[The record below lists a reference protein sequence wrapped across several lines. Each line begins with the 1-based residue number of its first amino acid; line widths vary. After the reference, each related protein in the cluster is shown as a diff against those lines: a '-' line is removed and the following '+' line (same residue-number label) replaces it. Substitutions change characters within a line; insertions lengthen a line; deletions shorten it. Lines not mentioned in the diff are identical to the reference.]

1 MKILFVAGGTGGHIN
16 PAIAAAS
23 EIKRLYPA
31 CEILFVGTE
40 NRMETKIVPEAGFP
54 IKTVEMNGF
63 SRKLSL
69 SGIKKNVKTACLAV
83 KASGEAKKII
93 KDFSPDAVVG
103 FGGYV
108 TGPVLRAAVKMKIP
122 TCIHEQN
129 AFPGVANK
137 ALAKMVDKVMLTSP
151 EAEKYM
157 NCKNAPIVTGLPVRR
172 QILQADKS
180 FARASLGIKPN
191 EMLVLSMGGSLG
203 AREINNAVIG
213 MLKEL
218 YREKDIKFIHAAGQ
232 YGGFVWDKLRE
243 NNIPFGENTNIDL
256 REYINDMDVCLPAC
270 DLVISRAGASSIS
283 EISALAKPSIL
294 IPSPN
299 VAENHQFHNAN
310 TLAENG
316 GAILIEEKDLT
327 PLLLAQTVKELKDNR
342 KRLQEISAKAAQRA
356 KTNALSEICKIIVSL
371 AENKE

>member
-16 PAIAAAS
+16 PAIAVAS

-31 CEILFVGTE
+31 SEILFIGTK
-40 NRMETKIVPEAGFP
+40 NRMETKIVPAAGFP
-54 IKTVEMNGF
+54 IKTVEMSGF
-63 SRKLSL
+63 SRKLSV
-69 SGIKKNVKTACLAV
+69 SGIKSNVKTAYLAV
-83 KASGEAKKII
+83 KASADAKKII
-93 KDFSPDAVVG
+93 QEFSPDAVVG

-108 TGPVLRAAVKMKIP
+108 TGPVLRAAARMRIP

-137 ALAKMVDKVMLTSP
+137 ALAKMVDRVMLTSS
-151 EAEKYM
+151 EAEEYM
-157 NCKNAPIVTGLPVRR
+157 KCKNTPVITGLPVRR

-213 MLKEL
+213 MLSEL
-218 YREKDIKFIHAAGQ
+218 YKEKDIKFIHAAGQ
-232 YGGFVWDKLRE
+232 YGGFVWDELKE
-243 NNIPFGENTNIDL
+243 KGIPFGKNTNIDL
-256 REYINDMDVCLPAC
+256 REYINDMDICLPAC

-283 EISALAKPSIL
+283 EISVLGKPSIL

-310 TLAENG
+310 TLASNG

-327 PLLLAQTVKELKDNR
+327 PELLAQTVKELKDNR
-342 KRLQEISAKAAQRA
+342 KRLAEISVKAAEKA
-356 KTNALSEICKIIVSL
+356 KTNALSEICKIVVSL
-371 AENKE
+371 AENK

>member
-16 PAIAAAS
+16 PAIAVAT
-23 EIKRLYPA
+23 EIKRLYPD
-31 CEILFVGTE
+31 CDILFVGTE
-40 NRMETKIVPEAGFP
+40 NRMETKIVPAAGFP
-54 IKTVEMNGF
+54 IKTVEMSGF
-63 SRKLSL
+63 SRKMTLN
-69 SGIKKNVKTACLAV
+69 GIKDNIKTAFLTL

-93 KDFSPDAVVG
+93 SDFSPDVVVG

-108 TGPVLRAAVKMKIP
+108 TGPVLRAAVKAGIP

-137 ALAKMVDKVMLTSP
+137 TLAKMVDRVMLTSP

-157 NCKNAPIVTGLPVRR
+157 KCKNPPVVTGLPVRR
-172 QILQADKS
+172 QILQADKD
-180 FARASLGIKPN
+180 FARAALGVSPN

-213 MLKEL
+213 MFTALYKE
-218 YREKDIKFIHAAGQ
+218 KNIKFIHAAGQ
-232 YGGFVWDKLRE
+232 YGSFVWDELKRLG
-243 NNIPFGENTNIDL
+243 IPYGKNTNIDL

-283 EISALAKPSIL
+283 EISALGKPSIL

-327 PLLLAQTVKELKDNR
+327 PELLTETVKELKEN
-342 KRLQEISAKAAQRA
+342 KEKLNEISAKAAEKA
-356 KTNALSEICKIIVSL
+356 KINALSEICKIVVSL
-371 AENKE
+371 ANNKQ